1 MQTITI
7 EILEN
12 QVLNTINQLQESKQ
26 LRVIKTFKQNC
37 LALPGEPTS
46 IENFQQWIEYSKN
59 LPTVSLANAQKKW
72 QKQKEKLQK
81 LIH

>member
-26 LRVIKTFKQNC
+26 LRVIKTFKHNS

-46 IENFQQWIEYSKN
+46 IENFQQWIEYSNN

-81 LIH
+81 LID